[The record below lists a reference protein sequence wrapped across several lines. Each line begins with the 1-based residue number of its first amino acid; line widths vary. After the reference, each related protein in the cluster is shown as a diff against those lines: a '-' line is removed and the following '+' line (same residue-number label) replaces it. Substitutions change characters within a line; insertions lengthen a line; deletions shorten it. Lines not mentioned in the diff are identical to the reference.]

1 MCLKMENLFEA
12 LKNAVEKYEPEEAK
26 QVAKEIVN
34 AQIDPLKAIDEVLVP
49 TMSSIGDK
57 FDKMEIF
64 LPELVVAAEAMQAAT
79 SILMEPLK
87 KSTERPVT
95 KGKVVLGTVY
105 GDVHDIGKNIVK
117 IMLEVSGFEVFDL
130 GNKVPSMQFIEKAE
144 EVKADIIALSALMA
158 TTMGSQK
165 EVIELLDALGKRD
178 DYIVLIGGA
187 PTTPA
192 WQEEIGADGW
202 AETAAGAA
210 KIAAKWIKEKGK

>member
-1 MCLKMENLFEA
+1 MENLFNA
-12 LKNAVEKYEPEEAK
+12 LKSAVEKYEPEKAK

-49 TMSSIGDK
+49 TMEQIGEK

-87 KSTERPVT
+87 STEIPKT

-117 IMLEVSGFEVFDL
+117 VMMEVSGFEVFDL

-144 EVKADIIALSALMA
+144 EVNADIIALSALMA

-165 EVIELLDALGKRD
+165 EVIELLEALGKRD
-178 DYIVLIGGA
+178 DYIVIIGGA
-187 PTTPA
+187 PTTTA

-210 KIAAKWIKEKGK
+210 KIAAKWMKEKGK

>member
-1 MCLKMENLFEA
+1 MENLLEA
-12 LKNAVEKYEPEEAK
+12 LKSAVEKYEPEKAK
-26 QVAKEIVN
+26 QVAKEILN
-34 AQIDPLKAIDEVLVP
+34 AQMDPLNVIDEVLVP
-49 TMSSIGDK
+49 TMSLIGDK

-79 SILMEPLK
+79 RILMEPLK

-117 IMLEVSGFEVFDL
+117 IMLEVAGFEVFDL

-144 EVKADIIALSALMA
+144 EVNADIIALSALMA

-165 EVIELLDALGKRD
+165 EVIELLEALEKRD
-178 DYIVLIGGA
+178 DYIVIIGGA
-187 PTTPA
+187 PTTVA
-192 WQEEIGADGW
+192 WQKEIGADGW